1 MQNLKAHIGQNL
13 RSICKIRCKA
23 DLNRSM
29 FLEDKELI
37 YKKLTLREDKILFNL
52 YLFSE
57 RVEKKINKWW
67 KS

>member
-1 MQNLKAHIGQNL
+1 
-13 RSICKIRCKA
+13 
-23 DLNRSM
+23 M

-57 RVEKKINKWW
+57 RVEKKLISGGSHKNGYYNKGGDMRYCYVV
-67 KS
+67 K